1 MELTK
6 GREPLRRSSLVAEV
20 VKLLRDVIETK
31 GLAPGDRLPTEAELV
46 ESLEVS
52 RPVLREAISQLETL
66 GLVQV
71 RRGLGMFVGDR
82 DSLAGCLKLVR
93 SAMAVTPRDLTQF
106 AELRSALEHHG
117 ARRAA
122 VLATDDDVAELESL
136 CDAMDRRDLPYEEAV
151 GLDFAFHRTLIET
164 TGNELMVNVM
174 SVLQEFIVEAML
186 QTTPRPRD
194 RGMSRQLHRAI
205 LAAVRS
211 GDPDA
216 AERAMREHMEVTRAR
231 LGAAAQGREQKMSLR
246 DARPPEGEEKRRR
259 VGR

>member
-1 MELTK
+1 MELTQ

-20 VKLLRDVIETK
+20 VTLLREVIETK

-93 SAMAVTPRDLTQF
+93 TAMAVTPRDLTQF
-106 AELRSALEHHG
+106 ADLRSALEHHG

-122 VLATDDDVAELESL
+122 ERATPGDVAELQAL
-136 CDAMDRRDLPYEEAV
+136 CDAMDRRDLPYEEAI
-151 GLDFAFHRTLIET
+151 GIDFAFHRRLIEI

-174 SVLQEFIVEAML
+174 SVLQEFIVQAML

-194 RGMSRQLHRAI
+194 RSVSRRLHRAI
-205 LAAVRS
+205 LEAVRK
-211 GDPDA
+211 GDLDG
-216 AERAMREHMEVTRAR
+216 AERAMREHMKVTRAR
-231 LGAAAQGREQKMSLR
+231 LEEAAQG
-246 DARPPEGEEKRRR
+246 DGEGAPAAGASGDRQ